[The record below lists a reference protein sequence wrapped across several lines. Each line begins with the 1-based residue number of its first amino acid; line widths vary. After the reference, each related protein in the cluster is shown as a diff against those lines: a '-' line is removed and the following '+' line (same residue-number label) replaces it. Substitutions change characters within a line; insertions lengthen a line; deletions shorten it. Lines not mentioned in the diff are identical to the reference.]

1 MIEDASFVFL
11 FRLAYTLKKSVSEVL
26 LLPEWE
32 RETWRFLFEIY
43 GPLDWERSDLLTA
56 RVNQFQAVGGKP
68 LKEFVLFPSPA
79 DRKIPTREEREDEL
93 LRKLGF
99 KESK

>member
-32 RETWRFLFEIY
+32 RETWRFLFDLY
-43 GPLDWERSDLLTA
+43 GPMDWKREDLRTA

-68 LKEFVLFPSPA
+68 LKEFVLFPDPSERVEK
-79 DRKIPTREEREDEL
+79 DKEEEL
-93 LRKLGF
+93 LHALGYYE
-99 KESK
+99 ES